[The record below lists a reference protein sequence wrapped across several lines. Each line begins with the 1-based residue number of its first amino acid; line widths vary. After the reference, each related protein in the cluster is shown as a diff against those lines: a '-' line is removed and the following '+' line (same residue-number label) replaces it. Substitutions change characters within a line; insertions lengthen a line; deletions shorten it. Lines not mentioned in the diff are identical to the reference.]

1 MHTSTKS
8 APRENDSANP
18 DLPPLAELLRQHS
31 HREWY
36 FVQPGGNWGDHLIYA
51 GAEAL
56 ATRLGLSW
64 KSYDFRDFDSSRVPA
79 GAAIYLHGGG
89 GFNPWGSRRAFANL
103 RNAVGVQNAIVIQ
116 GPQTADLMSELTVS
130 LFAETFQ
137 SSRAATIC
145 FYARER
151 NTLDFL
157 KATLPTFVSIGLD
170 HDTALHLQQSD
181 VTRLAH
187 LDSVPPGRY
196 HLLVSRDDDEV
207 PATQPLA
214 DHRSV
219 VMDPGYFARSF
230 GHWIR
235 IHAFAKSI
243 RSNRLHSAI
252 VGALLGKPVTL
263 MGGSYHKNRSIWE
276 YSLKDLGVTW
286 YAEPNAAISQS
297 DDSKT
302 HTPATIFQ
310 KSWKVRR
317 AKMWLK
323 GVPLK

>member
-1 MHTSTKS
+1 MNTSTQTGPRDNES
-8 APRENDSANP
+8 APP
-18 DLPPLAELLRQHS
+18 DIPPLAELFCQHS
-31 HREWY
+31 HREWH

-56 ATRLGLSW
+56 ATRLGLNW
-64 KSYDFRDFDSSRVPA
+64 KSYDYRDFDSSRLPA

-89 GFNPWGSRRAFANL
+89 GFNPWGSRRAFTNL
-103 RNAVGVQNAIVIQ
+103 TNAIAVKDAIVIQ
-116 GPQTADLMSELTVS
+116 GPQTADVLSELTGS
-130 LFAETFQ
+130 LFAEAFQ
-137 SSRAATIC
+137 NLRAATVFI
-145 FYARER
+145 YARER

-170 HDTALHLQQSD
+170 SDTALHLHQSD

-187 LDSVPPGRY
+187 LDSIPAGRY
-196 HLLVSRDDDEV
+196 HLLVARDDDEV
-207 PATQPLA
+207 PSTQPL
-214 DHRSV
+214 DDNGSV
-219 VMDPGYFARSF
+219 VMDPAYFAQSF
-230 GHWIR
+230 EHWIR

-276 YSLKDLGVTW
+276 YSLKDLGVSW
-286 YAEPNAAISQS
+286 GEEPNRPPAKS
-297 DDSKT
+297 DKPKPLSS
-302 HTPATIFQ
+302 ATIFQ
-310 KSWKVRR
+310 KSWKLKR